1 MPCTLG
7 FNRSLRI
14 EVRCERIT
22 GDAGAVTGRE
32 VPRRSGVV
40 RWMARR
46 IRDAR
51 EGYRIR
57 HTMTELL
64 RTALLLAAQC
74 RRDHNDAGA
83 LRGDPALR
91 LGVSDRA
98 GTAPLGR
105 ALASQPTLSRVVAAL
120 GKGKNAKVLRDG
132 LARLAGWRIR
142 AMNHGRLPKRLVID
156 LDSLPAEVHG
166 RQPGSEWNGYYR
178 ARVYHPLVASVGET
192 GDLLDVRL
200 RKGAAH
206 TADGGLGFIAEVLDR
221 AERFLCEKAMV
232 RFDAG
237 YPGEELMAALEARG
251 THYVARVRN
260 NAVLKRLALPAVDA
274 LAWEALLAGRPYE
287 GDEPR
292 TWVCEAAEPYRAG
305 ILVAHPAGRAGPGG
319 GARRAVSPHVLAADF
334 AFRRP
339 GHGRGTPGDV
349 PAARQGRGPHGRADE
364 RGEPGVVVVAPSEA
378 PLPRPA
384 GRESGTRHRHPSPAT
399 RRACFSPSSATRSCT
414 PSAPSSNARPAPGGA

>member
-1 MPCTLG
+1 
-7 FNRSLRI
+7 
-14 EVRCERIT
+14 
-22 GDAGAVTGRE
+22 
-32 VPRRSGVV
+32 
-40 RWMARR
+40 MAKRFV
-46 IRDAR
+46 DAR
-51 EGYRIR
+51 DGRRIR

-105 ALASQPTLSRVVAAL
+105 ALASQPTLSRVVVAL

-132 LARLAGWRIR
+132 LAALRGVADPGHESRPAAEAARDRPGQPAGGGSRQTAGKRVERLLPGPGLPSPGGVG
-142 AMNHGRLPKRLVID
+142 GRDGVSP
-156 LDSLPAEVHG
+156 
-166 RQPGSEWNGYYR
+166 Y
-178 ARVYHPLVASVGET
+178 
-192 GDLLDVRL
+192 DVRL
-200 RKGAAH
+200 RRGAAH
-206 TADGGLGFIAEVLDR
+206 TAEGGPCFIAGVLDR
-221 AERFLCEKAMV
+221 AERFLCEKTMV

-251 THYVARVRN
+251 THYVPRVRN

-305 ILVAHPAGRAGPGG
+305 SWSRTRRVVQVPGG
-319 GARRAVSPHVLAADF
+319 GARRAVSPLVLVLTSLSADQVTGEELL
-334 AFRRP
+334 AMYRQRGKAE
-339 GHGRGTPGDV
+339 GHMGD
-349 PAARQGRGPHGRADE
+349 
-364 RGEPGVVVVAPSEA
+364 
-378 PLPRPA
+378 
-384 GRESGTRHRHPSPAT
+384 
-399 RRACFSPSSATRSCT
+399 C
-414 PSAPSSNARPAPGGA
+414 